1 MSHSVG
7 SISEPGE
14 DAEEMA
20 GEQEVVED
28 KKSSKKKKSKKDEAA
43 EREILSQGE
52 GSWLSHLK
60 LDEEVVWRI

>member
-1 MSHSVG
+1 MSHSGG

-14 DAEEMA
+14 DGEEMV

-28 KKSSKKKKSKKDEAA
+28 KKSKKKKSKKDDAG

-60 LDEEVVWRI
+60 LDDEVVWRI

>member
-1 MSHSVG
+1 
-7 SISEPGE
+7 
-14 DAEEMA
+14 MA

-28 KKSSKKKKSKKDEAA
+28 KKSSKKKKNKKEDAG

-60 LDEEVVWRI
+60 LDDEVVWRI